1 MLTLNKKSLL
11 LKLLKKVKKKSFE
24 DDQGLNDFDSNFPT
38 NDPENYLSKDQ
49 KIDLIEEKFRE
60 IFQILNLNLEDP
72 SLQKSP
78 KRIAKMYVNELF
90 YGLDEKKYPKMYLL
104 DHLDDDEMPTSGN
117 IIFIN
122 NINLQSI
129 CEHHFMPI
137 VGFVHIAYIPQKK
150 IIGLSKINRLVDF
163 HAKKP
168 QLQERLTKDILK
180 DLSDTLQTPD
190 VAVFSSATH
199 LCVTFR
205 GIKDK
210 NSFTSCYQLRG
221 KFKLEKHYRNEFLS
235 QIPKKQ

>member
-1 MLTLNKKSLL
+1 MKTLNKKSLL

-24 DDQGLNDFDSNFPT
+24 DEQDFNENDLNLPSNDS
-38 NDPENYLSKDQ
+38 DNYLSEDQ
-49 KIDLIEEKFRE
+49 KIDLLEEKFRE
-60 IFQILNLNLEDP
+60 IFQILNLNLDDP

-78 KRIAKMYVNELF
+78 RRIAKMYVKELF
-90 YGLDEKKYPKMYLL
+90 YGLDDKKYPRTYLL

-137 VGFVHIAYIPQKK
+137 TGFVHIAYIPQNK

-168 QLQERLTKDILK
+168 QLQERLTKDILN
-180 DLSDTLQTPD
+180 DLSEMLQTPD

-210 NSFTSCYQLRG
+210 NSFTSCYQLKG

-235 QIPKKQ
+235 QIPKQ